1 MATVTETAPA
11 KVNLTLHVTGRREDG
26 YHLLESVVAFADVC
40 DVLSFSKAPEFTLAV
55 SGPYSDHLADTS
67 DNLVLNAAHA
77 LAHGMKALPPG
88 AAIELEKNIP
98 VAAGLGGG
106 SSDAAA
112 CIRGLLRFHDLEASD
127 TALSQVA
134 AGVGADVTV
143 CLRPQVSFMSGIGQ
157 LVEPATALPKV
168 PAVLVNPG
176 VPLPTAAVFDA
187 LGLEP
192 GEAFPAETPPFPNTS
207 FRDVRDLADYLT
219 GCRNDLEAPAARM
232 IREIGDIQEA
242 LFACP
247 GCLIARMS
255 GSGPT
260 CFALFESDDAA
271 AAAVLA
277 LTVEH
282 PNWWV
287 VSTVLS

>member
-1 MATVTETAPA
+1 MTTVTEIAPA
-11 KVNLTLHVTGRREDG
+11 KINLTLHVTGRREDG
-26 YHLLESVVAFADVC
+26 YHLLESMVVFADVC
-40 DVLSFSKAPEFTLAV
+40 DVLEFSKAPEFTLSL
-55 SGPYSDHLADTS
+55 SGPYGDHLPPGP
-67 DNLVLNAAHA
+67 DNLVLQAAQA

-88 AAIELEKNIP
+88 AAIDLEKNIP

-112 CIRGLLRFHDLEASD
+112 CIRGLLRFHEMEASD

-143 CLRPQVSFMSGIGQ
+143 CLRPQASLMSGIGQ
-157 LVEPATALPKV
+157 VVEPADALPNT

-176 VPLPTAAVFDA
+176 VPLPTPAVFDA
-187 LGLEP
+187 LGLDP
-192 GEAFPAETPPFPNTS
+192 GDVFPAETPPFPDGS
-207 FRDVRDLADYLT
+207 FRDVRDLADYLIA
-219 GCRNDLEAPAARM
+219 CRNDLEAPAGRM
-232 IREIGDIQEA
+232 VREIGDVQDA

-260 CFALFESDDAA
+260 CFALFENEDEAE
-271 AAAVLA
+271 AAVLA

>member
-1 MATVTETAPA
+1 MTTVTETAPA

-26 YHLLESVVAFADVC
+26 YHLLESMVVFADVH
-40 DVLSFSKAPEFTLAV
+40 DVLEFSKAPEFTLSV
-55 SGPYSDHLADTS
+55 NGPYGDHLPAGP
-67 DNLVLNAAHA
+67 DNLVLQAAHA

-88 AAIELEKNIP
+88 AAIRLEKNIP
-98 VAAGLGGG
+98 IAAGLGGG

-112 CIRGLLRFHDLEASD
+112 CIRGLLRFHGMEASD

-143 CLRPQVSFMSGIGQ
+143 CLRPQASLMSGVGQ
-157 LVEPATALPKV
+157 LVEPASALPKV

-187 LGLEP
+187 LGLNP
-192 GEAFPAETPPFPNTS
+192 GEMFPAETPPFPESS
-207 FRDVRDLADYLT
+207 FRDVRDLSDYLV

-232 IREIGDIQEA
+232 VREIGDVQEA

-247 GCLIARMS
+247 GCLLARMS

-260 CFALFESDDAA
+260 CFALFESDDEAE
-271 AAAVLA
+271 AAVLA

-282 PNWWV
+282 PGWWI